1 MTSMTYEG
9 EFTFTVRWSYE
20 RRIGEKASFLFHKDG
35 DNIVKK
41 IVVSYRKE
49 LSFTFTHRSK

>member
-1 MTSMTYEG
+1 MTYEG

-41 IVVSYRKE
+41 NSRGVQKRAVIYFYSQE
-49 LSFTFTHRSK
+49 

>member
-20 RRIGEKASFLFHKDG
+20 RRIGEKASYMASILEINSRDVQKT
-35 DNIVKK
+35 
-41 IVVSYRKE
+41 VVIYFYSQE
-49 LSFTFTHRSK
+49 